1 MPLLNSLVFKF
12 QSNPSG
18 SGSLMVWLKAILT
31 EHITYLS
38 TVPNAVK
45 ALSKI
50 YLTITSRLEVFKK
63 LSKVSGRLDLVLSQ
77 VKKANRSAADGKFA
91 EYDEDEDEEES
102 DDDDDDDDDDD
113 EEEGEEGEE
122 EFGEEEDDDE
132 DDEMN
137 AGLDDMDDEDL
148 DMDDDDE
155 EDEGEDG
162 EDDDEDDVEI

>member
-102 DDDDDDDDDDD
+102 DDDDDDDDDD